1 MRKITGVTH
10 ILIAAISKPENL
22 HRHAATNRLPECRT
36 SWIMVEGQFHPKW
49 AFSRF
54 FADCVWCACKML
66 LASFGLAFY
75 IVVVIVKA

>member
-36 SWIMVEGQFHPKW
+36 SWIMVEGQFHWEW

-54 FADCVWCACKML
+54 FADCVFGVHARCFWHRLGL
-66 LASFGLAFY
+66 LFTS
-75 IVVVIVKA
+75 